1 MDQLDKIRHNEYH
14 RICTTYFMGNKWSIQ
29 SYVKQS
35 ELNGEI
41 YRVFDDILDSQSEP
55 KFITQRYPRY
65 VSKKGQYPM
74 KCEP

>member
-1 MDQLDKIRHNEYH
+1 MNPLTRIRGREYY
-14 RICTTYFMGNKWSIQ
+14 IISGKYFMGNRWSIQ